1 MDVKEKIRQLL
12 AAARDKAREAKALLV
27 LEVPDPTKAD
37 ALLKEAEALR
47 NQASALK
54 AAQAIEDE
62 VSAPVLP
69 GALPMGAEPGALP
82 GAGAG
87 EDVLGKAVNELRFGP
102 LADPASVV
110 LREIY
115 GADYRQLVFDQ
126 AKAFARYLRTGQ
138 PDRILSRQVWGIEDV
153 KKMLQAGISVQ
164 EIKTTMVEG
173 QDTLGGYAV
182 PPQQASDILMR
193 LPGLTCVRAGGATV
207 VQTASNMIEWLTIT
221 GGSSRYPT
229 ALRGAWGTEVQSP
242 AEKDQTYGLEQIPVH
257 TYTYKVP
264 MSQSLV
270 EDASNLVSIFNN
282 NVAVTLAI
290 DEDDA
295 FLIGD
300 GAGKPRGILPSS
312 GNGDSLTEV
321 VTTNAS
327 ALTVEKVKALRRGI
341 QSQYRQPAA
350 RASWIANSDTA
361 STIEEMQDG
370 NGKFYFE
377 DLIVGEAFLRHIWR
391 ESEAMPDI
399 AGEAYPI
406 LFGDLS
412 GYIIVERLGLSVVR
426 FQDSA
431 TGINKVEF
439 HVRRR
444 LGGRLMETW
453 KMCVQHVAAS

>member
-1 MDVKEKIRQLL
+1 MDIKERIRQLM
-12 AAARDKAREAKALLV
+12 AAAREKAKEAKALLV
-27 LEVPDPTKAD
+27 LEVPETEKAN
-37 ALLKEAEALR
+37 ALLKEAESLR
-47 NQASALK
+47 DQASALK
-54 AAQAIEDE
+54 SAQAIEDQVGE
-62 VSAPVLP
+62 PVLP
-69 GALPMGAEPGALP
+69 GVLPMGTEPGALP
-82 GAGAG
+82 GAAA
-87 EDVLGKAVNELRFGP
+87 DVLGKAINDLRFGP
-102 LADPASVV
+102 MDDPASVV
-110 LREIY
+110 MREIY

-126 AKAFARYLRTGQ
+126 TKAFARYLRTGQ
-138 PDRILSRQVWGIEDV
+138 PDRILSRQVWGLDDV
-153 KKMLQAGISVQ
+153 KAMLRDGLTVQ

-182 PPQQASDILMR
+182 PPQQAADILKR
-193 LPGLTCVRAGGATV
+193 IPGMTCVRAGGATV
-207 VQTASNMIEWLTIT
+207 VQTASNMIEWLSLT

-242 AEKDQTYGLEQIPVH
+242 SEKNLTLGLEQINVH

-270 EDASNLVSIFNN
+270 EDASNLVAIFNDM
-282 NVAVTLAI
+282 VAVTLAI

-300 GAGKPRGILPSS
+300 GVGKPRGILPSS
-312 GNGDSLTEV
+312 GNADGITEV

-341 QSQYRQPAA
+341 NSQYRQPAT
-350 RASWIANSDTA
+350 RASWIANSATA

-370 NGKFYFE
+370 NGNFYFE

-399 AGEAYPI
+399 ASQAYPI

-426 FQDSA
+426 FQDSN

-453 KMCVQHVAAS
+453 KMCVQHCAAS